1 MLSLFG
7 GSGYRYNFSLFT
19 FDKVHGVEGA
29 LPQQPA
35 VFVFARRGYDRRRN
49 RFTFDPICCSATT
62 NLAGVAVSELAKS
75 VPALVDA
82 NCVGW
87 RLFPARMT
95 AALWWTILR
104 AAFLHSLLVV
114 RAAFGLYCLFYVF
127 LLLI

>member
-1 MLSLFG
+1 MVKKLKTILSLFG

-49 RFTFDPICCSATT
+49 RFTFDPICCSATP

-75 VPALVDA
+75 VPALVTA
-82 NCVGW
+82 NCVGVA
-87 RLFPARMT
+87 FVSAEDARCTMVDDI
-95 AALWWTILR
+95 ASRIFA
-104 AAFLHSLLVV
+104 
-114 RAAFGLYCLFYVF
+114 
-127 LLLI
+127 